1 MTRNVYSVDEADTLE
16 GLLTSMRTLRFRHIP
31 VTQEQRLVGLLSE
44 RDILRTSAS
53 SLLPNARQQNAFLQK
68 QFPVR
73 DVMQREVVSV
83 TPDAQ
88 LTAAANI
95 LLSQR
100 IDCLPVVDVEN
111 VLVGIITST
120 DFTKLALLALEGQ

>member
-1 MTRNVYSVDEADTLE
+1 MTRNVYSVDEGDTLE

-31 VTQEQRLVGLLSE
+31 VTQEERLVGLLSE

-83 TPDAQ
+83 TPDTL
-88 LTAAANI
+88 LTAAGNV

-100 IDCLPVVDVEN
+100 IDCLPVVDSEN